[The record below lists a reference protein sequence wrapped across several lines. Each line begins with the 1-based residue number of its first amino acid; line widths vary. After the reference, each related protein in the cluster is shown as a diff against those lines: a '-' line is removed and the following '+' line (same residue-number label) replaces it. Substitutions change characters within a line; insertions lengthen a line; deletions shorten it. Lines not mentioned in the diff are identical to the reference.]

1 MANNGTGTLEA
12 AFMNDLSRMS
22 MSGTLSYTPA
32 DANDKWIYLETIV
45 DAGSVALISAGKQYA
60 ERYIRADDL
69 SETET
74 ATGDIVRWMCIKH
87 TGTTDGS
94 TATSSGIV
102 VSLDASGNAAHGE
115 EEGFFIDSG
124 ETFCFKTP
132 ACTLNTIGAI
142 SVTVSNGA
150 PTTASSPGD
159 VLVQIA
165 AILDDV
171 A

>member
-45 DAGSVALISAGKQYA
+45 DGTTSLLIQAAA
-60 ERYIRADDL
+60 EYNKRYGRTDEA
-69 SETET
+69 ETVT
-74 ATGDIVRWMCIKH
+74 ATGDIVRWICVKN

-94 TATSSGIV
+94 TTTTSGIV
-102 VSLDASGNAAHGE
+102 LSLEGAAAYNNTDGI
-115 EEGFFIDSG
+115 FIDSG
-124 ETFCFKTP
+124 EIVAFKT
-132 ACTLNTIGAI
+132 AATTLNTLSAI
-142 SVTVSNGA
+142 TVAVTNGA
-150 PTTASSPGD
+150 PASGGSPAD

-171 A
+171 